1 MSVIQANMNVESK
14 KIILHLQYG
23 GAKLHSVYSLPI
35 FSRDRNHLDERLL
48 AKHYVFIL
56 VFHSIVDVFENIL
69 HKAIYNTSLIHDLR
83 PIHLAQRFLTKLA

>member
-1 MSVIQANMNVESK
+1 VWPSIEDKGQEDEIGGEQKEISVNVESK

-48 AKHYVFIL
+48 V
-56 VFHSIVDVFENIL
+56 S
-69 HKAIYNTSLIHDLR
+69 
-83 PIHLAQRFLTKLA
+83 

>member
-1 MSVIQANMNVESK
+1 MLIIDWGLQAWPSIEDKGQGDETGREQKEMSVIQANVNVESK

-48 AKHYVFIL
+48 V
-56 VFHSIVDVFENIL
+56 S
-69 HKAIYNTSLIHDLR
+69 
-83 PIHLAQRFLTKLA
+83 